1 MLRLLGV
8 LAYLV
13 VAITCAAAKGAP
25 RPNIIYI
32 MTDDLGYGD
41 LGCYGQQVIVTPH
54 IDRLAE
60 GGLRFT
66 DHYAG
71 HTVCRPSRL
80 VLWSGLHTGHTPID
94 DNAPYTLQ
102 TKDVTVAERLK
113 AAGYA
118 TGCVGKWALGDI
130 SNTGH
135 PNRKGFDYFFGYLD
149 QSAAHNYYPPYLW
162 RNMEQVELPGNQL
175 GEHKNVSSKK
185 VTYSHDVITDD
196 ALEFIRRHGREE
208 NPFLLHIHWTIPHT
222 NNEAGR
228 VEGDGQEVPDYGR
241 YADRDWPNPE
251 KGFAA
256 MVTRMDGDVGRIV
269 SLVGELG
276 IEKETLIL
284 FTSDNGPHQEGGH
297 KVDFFDSNG
306 ALRGH
311 KRDLYDGGIRVPMI
325 AYWPGTIEP
334 GTTTDHPSAFWD
346 WMPTACELAGVAP
359 PDVADGISY
368 GPILLGQPTEQK
380 QHEYLYWS
388 RGGIEAVRAGSWK
401 AVRPGKGRPVELYD
415 LRDDIGEQ
423 HDLAARHTNVLQQL
437 TAMMQAAR
445 NGQQRP

>member
-1 MLRLLGV
+1 MQRLLGT

-13 VAITCAAAKGAP
+13 VAITCAATSAAP

-41 LGCYGQQVIVTPH
+41 LGCYGQQVIATPH
-54 IDRLAE
+54 IDQLADR
-60 GGLRFT
+60 GLRFT

-94 DNAPYTLQ
+94 DNAPYILQ
-102 TKDVTVAERLK
+102 PEDVTVAQRLQ
-113 AAGYA
+113 AAGYV
-118 TGCVGKWALGDI
+118 TGCVGKWALGNV
-130 SNTGH
+130 SNSGH
-135 PNRKGFDYFFGYLD
+135 PNRKGFDHFFGYLD

-162 RNMEQVELPGNQL
+162 RNMKKVELPGNQP
-175 GEHKNVSSKK
+175 GEHRNVSSQK
-185 VTYSHDVITDD
+185 VTYSHDVISDE
-196 ALEFIRRHGREE
+196 ALDFIRRHGPGE

-241 YADRDWPNPE
+241 YVGRDWPNPE

-269 SLVGELG
+269 SLVQELG

-297 KVDFFDSNG
+297 KVAFFNSNG
-306 ALRGH
+306 ELRGH

-325 AYWPGTIEP
+325 AYWPNTIEA
-334 GTTTDHPSAFWD
+334 GKTTDHPSAFWD

-359 PDVADGISY
+359 ADVGDGISY
-368 GPILLGQPTEQK
+368 MPTLLGQPMEQK

-388 RGGIEAVRAGSWK
+388 RGGIEAVRAGNWK
-401 AVRPGKGRPVELYD
+401 AVRPGKAQPVELYD

-423 HDLAARHTNVLQQL
+423 QNLAERQLDVQRKL

-445 NGQQRP
+445 NRPQ